1 MEIDAQMNF
10 AIHHLKNVFKQL
22 LWDLFLTR
30 EEGWMTRKKDGKA
43 KPKDSQQTAA
53 QLAEPSMLRNGN

>member
-10 AIHHLKNVFKQL
+10 VMQGVKNVFKQL

-30 EEGWMTRKKDGKA
+30 EEDWMTRKRDKKA
-43 KPKDSQQTAA
+43 KLKHSKKTAA
-53 QLAEPSMLRNGN
+53 QLAKPGMLRNGN